1 MTQTAMRADR
11 STCKLDAPLNDQV
24 IRNGLLE
31 KRLRGHVRSASTLVI
46 HELGLAH
53 ARRRIDLA
61 VINGVIQGFEIKSAV
76 DNLARLGDQLETYSQ
91 SLQKLTMVVTDRHV
105 AHVMESV
112 PTWCGVTRAHR
123 GRRGG
128 LGFETLQRAKRNPK
142 VDRFVLAHLLWRD
155 EAQSIL
161 AQLGASKAELR
172 APRAVLYKTL
182 VEMLSETQLAAHIK
196 AAMTQRQVWRDRLR
210 PSLCGG

>member
-1 MTQTAMRADR
+1 MTQPAMRGDR
-11 STCKLDAPLNDQV
+11 STCKSDAPLNDQA
-24 IRNGLLE
+24 IRKGFLE
-31 KRLRGHVRSASTLVI
+31 KRLRDHVRSANTLVI

-61 VINGVIQGFEIKSAV
+61 VINGVIHGFEIKSAV
-76 DNLARLGDQLETYSQ
+76 DSLARLGDQLETYSQ

-105 AHVMESV
+105 AQVMESV

-123 GRRGG
+123 GPRGG
-128 LGFETLQRAKRNPK
+128 LGFETLQRAKRNPR
-142 VDRFVLAHLLWRD
+142 VDRIVLAHLLWRD

-172 APRAVLYKTL
+172 APRAVLYEAL

-210 PSLCGG
+210 PSLCGD